1 MKKQNGTI
9 NLIKFLMAVG
19 ILLMHA
25 GMEFGFD
32 RFQGTW
38 IFVEWFYIFAGYC
51 VTKEVVKKSWP
62 AAASAATPAAAS
74 AAMTG
79 TTDGAPA
86 KSADP
91 GELTFG
97 ILKKRICAIYPYFFV
112 ACILGL
118 VIQLLAGSLVIG
130 SVSDAAPVAAEFLM
144 LQMTGLNLANRGV
157 IGTTWFLS
165 AMWIALALII
175 PCIAKMK
182 KYYVCVLSLL
192 LALLI
197 YGYLDVTT
205 GYLWSPGS
213 WAGFAAKGTLRAVA
227 ALSLGAFSYGLGERL
242 RPALTRPK
250 TESLLLYAAYA
261 LVFLFTWRY
270 ADSKWYYLIP
280 LLFTVLVAVGMTKQP
295 GWDVPDT
302 KATRFLG
309 KISMLLFI
317 NHVYNIYAIQKA
329 FPQWSLPR
337 KMFITLLAACV
348 CMAVSYFGGEAL
360 KKLWHS
366 KKNALK

>member
-1 MKKQNGTI
+1 
-9 NLIKFLMAVG
+9 MAVG

-62 AAASAATPAAAS
+62 AAASAATPAAAP

-86 KSADP
+86 EPADT

-112 ACILGL
+112 ACLLGL

-165 AMWIALALII
+165 AMWIALAILI

-205 GYLWSPGS
+205 GYFWSPGS

-242 RPALTRPK
+242 RPILTRPK
-250 TESLLLYAAYA
+250 TESLLLYAGYA

-270 ADSKWYYLIP
+270 ADSEWFWMIPYL
-280 LLFTVLVAVGMTKQP
+280 FMVLVAVGMAKKP

-302 KATRFLG
+302 RFTRLLG

-317 NHVYNIYAIQKA
+317 NHAYLTFAIQTA

-337 KMFITLLAACV
+337 KIFITLLAACV

-360 KKLWHS
+360 KKYFKHI
-366 KKNALK
+366 

>member
-51 VTKEVVKKSWP
+51 VTKEVVKKAWP
-62 AAASAATPAAAS
+62 AAASAATPAAAP

-86 KSADP
+86 EPVDT

-97 ILKKRICAIYPYFFV
+97 ILKKRICAIFPYFFV
-112 ACILGL
+112 ACLLGL
-118 VIQLLAGSLVIG
+118 VIQMAAGSLKFG
-130 SVSDAAPVAAEFLM
+130 SVNDTAWIAEDLLM
-144 LQMTGLNLANRGV
+144 LQMTGLNLTGRS
-157 IGTTWFLS
+157 IMGTTWFLS

-182 KYYVCVLSLL
+182 KYFVLVLSLL
-192 LALLI
+192 LPALI

-205 GYLWSPGS
+205 GYLWSPAI
-213 WAGFAAKGTLRAVA
+213 WVGFAAKGTLRAVA

-242 RPALTRPK
+242 KESLVRPK
-250 TESLLLYAAYA
+250 AESLLLYAGYA
-261 LVFLFTWRY
+261 LVFVFTWRY
-270 ADSKWYYLIP
+270 GDSEWFWMIPYL
-280 LLFTVLVAVGMTKQP
+280 FMVLVAVGMAKKP

-302 KATRFLG
+302 RFTRFLG
-309 KISMLLFI
+309 KVSMLLFI
-317 NHVYNIYAIQKA
+317 NHAYLTFAIQTA

>member
-1 MKKQNGTI
+1 MKRQNGTI

-51 VTKEVVKKSWP
+51 VTKEVMKIVLAGERSN
-62 AAASAATPAAAS
+62 
-74 AAMTG
+74 
-79 TTDGAPA
+79 
-86 KSADP
+86 DP
-91 GELTFG
+91 EDVVDTGELTFG

-112 ACILGL
+112 ACLLGL
-118 VIQLLAGSLVIG
+118 MIQLASGSVRYG
-130 SVSDAAPVAAEFLM
+130 SVSDTAGIAGDLLM
-144 LQMTGLNLANRGV
+144 LQMTGLNLTGRS
-157 IGTTWFLS
+157 IMGTTWFLS
-165 AMWIALALII
+165 AMWIAMAILI

-182 KYYVCVLSLL
+182 KYFVLVLSLL
-192 LALLI
+192 LPALI

-205 GYLWSPGS
+205 GYLWSPAI
-213 WAGFAAKGTLRAVA
+213 WVGFAVKGTLRAIA
-227 ALSLGAFSYGLGERL
+227 GISLGAFSYGLGERL
-242 RPALTRPK
+242 KESLVRPK
-250 TESLLLYAAYA
+250 AESLLLYAGYA
-261 LVFLFTWRY
+261 LVFVFTWRY
-270 ADSKWYYLIP
+270 GDSEWFWMIPYL
-280 LLFTVLVAVGMTKQP
+280 FMVLVAVGMAKKP

-360 KKLWHS
+360 KKYFKHI
-366 KKNALK
+366 

>member
-1 MKKQNGTI
+1 MKRQNGTI

-62 AAASAATPAAAS
+62 AAASAA
-74 AAMTG
+74 MTG

-86 KSADP
+86 EPADT

-97 ILKKRICAIYPYFFV
+97 ILKKRICAIFPYFFV
-112 ACILGL
+112 ASLLGL
-118 VIQLLAGSLVIG
+118 VIQMAAGSLKFG
-130 SVSDAAPVAAEFLM
+130 SVNDTAWIAEDLLM
-144 LQMTGLNLANRGV
+144 LQMTGLNLTGRS
-157 IGTTWFLS
+157 IMGTTWFLS

-182 KYYVCVLSLL
+182 KYFILVLSLL
-192 LALLI
+192 LPALI

-205 GYLWSPGS
+205 GYLWSPAI
-213 WAGFAAKGTLRAVA
+213 WVGFAVKGTLRAIA
-227 ALSLGAFSYGLGERL
+227 GISLGAFSYGLGERL

-250 TESLLLYAAYA
+250 TESLLLYAGYA
-261 LVFLFTWRY
+261 LVFVFTWRY
-270 ADSKWYYLIP
+270 GDSEWFWMIPYL
-280 LLFTVLVAVGMTKQP
+280 FMVLVAVGMAKKP

-302 KATRFLG
+302 RFTRLLG

-317 NHVYNIYAIQKA
+317 NHAYLTFAIQTA
-329 FPQWSLPR
+329 FPQWSRSR
-337 KMFITLLAACV
+337 KLLLLAAGLCV
-348 CMAVSYFGGEAL
+348 CMPVCYFGGELL
-360 KKLWHS
+360 KKAVRSLR
-366 KKNALK
+366 KA